1 MSNDQLKNTLKDLHL
16 HLEATGSVDTE
27 LKTLLQAL
35 DQDIHH
41 LLSQAPPADA
51 DADTDEGGLA
61 DRAQELSAKFAAQHP
76 QLEKLLRELGSTL
89 ERMGI

>member
-1 MSNDQLKNTLKDLHL
+1 MNNDHLKNTLKDLHQ
-16 HLEATGSVDTE
+16 HLDATGTIDAE
-27 LKTLLQAL
+27 LKTLLQTL
-35 DQDIHH
+35 DRDIHQ
-41 LLSQAPPADA
+41 LLNQAPAATEAEDA
-51 DADTDEGGLA
+51 GLA